1 MSRDSSV
8 QVLRKVAALLD
19 RLAQDGEVSAARLAE
34 QLSEPRST
42 VYRLLRSLE
51 DLGYVEHGG
60 RAGTYR
66 LGLAL
71 LHLGAAVVSRFDERR
86 AALAPMEHVHD
97 QTGETVFLCVRRGS
111 AAVCIERLEG
121 ARVQSLALRLGGSLP
136 LHMGAAPRV
145 LLAYA
150 EPKAIDAYI
159 EAAGREGQ
167 PGFDPEALRHELAR
181 IRETGLAISDEDV
194 TVGISAVGAPV
205 FDHAGEVRAA
215 LSISGVRRAILGEDS
230 SRIRELLLHA
240 AAETSRGLGFDT
252 TRRAT
257 ADA

>member
-34 QLSEPRST
+34 QLAEPRST

-60 RAGTYR
+60 RAGPYR

-86 AALAPMEHVHD
+86 AALAPMERVHEE
-97 QTGETVFLCVRRGS
+97 TGETVFLCVRRGS
-111 AAVCIERLEG
+111 EAVCIERLEG

-136 LHMGAAPRV
+136 LHMG
-145 LLAYA
+145 
-150 EPKAIDAYI
+150 
-159 EAAGREGQ
+159 
-167 PGFDPEALRHELAR
+167 
-181 IRETGLAISDEDV
+181 
-194 TVGISAVGAPV
+194 
-205 FDHAGEVRAA
+205 
-215 LSISGVRRAILGEDS
+215 
-230 SRIRELLLHA
+230 
-240 AAETSRGLGFDT
+240 
-252 TRRAT
+252 
-257 ADA
+257 